1 VELKELNV
9 LYMENDLDTL
19 DEVLSV
25 VEARFHECYISA
37 AFEESLRLFKDA
49 FIDLLIANL
58 DKPELGNLKFI
69 TYIKQKVPAF
79 PVIVLSARDE
89 EAVRQELGK
98 VRVDAILPLP
108 IDLDRLREEISTLEK
123 QVVDFASKR
132 DDRKQ
137 EKNPSSSLGV
147 AEAIDGYFS
156 LIASE
161 ANSTEGI
168 RPGERRMNYNLMRDF
183 LYTAYNQFRALD
195 SNLENDKL
203 KEARW
208 RLEKGAK
215 LQRAFTRKTS
225 GSIEAIYE
233 DVFLLKQVEYLRLRD
248 EFEALK
254 TRLDQLR
261 GNLGSIT
268 SQLESAKESLKLTK
282 NPETKEEQTK
292 LVKQLNSRH
301 VDIVH
306 HISESKE
313 RLDTISEEMQR
324 IWEANIDEF
333 KKTFRE
339 KSDDLKHE
347 LNDLLGLLAYR
358 FDRTLWQ
365 RAKGSDAIRNF
376 FAEANVRGVLS
387 SKTFLQYYVANVDVK
402 MAGEKLKKLIKYL
415 QEFTRTNKIPVA
427 LIGSDNYEIPR
438 LRTLIEQVDPMLKVH
453 VLTSTDALMRM
464 HEKEPFELIISLY
477 ELPGRSNAL
486 IFYEQF
492 KARFG
497 QSAQTTSFA
506 LALPKSESAIQT
518 KARSL
523 GIRHFFYPEM
533 NAEQVAKKMLD
544 IL

>member
-1 VELKELNV
+1 MELKELNV

-37 AFEESLRLFKDA
+37 AFEESVRLFKDA
-49 FIDLLIANL
+49 YVDLLIANL

-79 PVIVLSARDE
+79 PVIVLTARSK
-89 EAVRQELGK
+89 EAIQKELGSI
-98 VRVDAILPLP
+98 RVDAILPLP
-108 IDLDRLREEISTLEK
+108 IDLDRLREALGTLEE
-123 QVVDFASKR
+123 QVIAFADNR
-132 DDRKQ
+132 EDRQ
-137 EKNPSSSLGV
+137 QAKNPQSSLGV
-147 AEAIDGYFS
+147 SEAIDSYFN

-161 ANSTEGI
+161 ANGSDDM
-168 RPGERRMNYNLMRDF
+168 RPGERRLNYTLMRDF

-208 RLEKGAK
+208 QLEKGAK
-215 LQRAFTRKTS
+215 LQLAFTRKTS

-233 DVFLLKQVEYLRLRD
+233 DIFLLKQVPYLQLRD
-248 EFEALK
+248 EFETLR

-261 GNLGSIT
+261 GNLGTLT
-268 SQLESAKESLKLTK
+268 SQLESAKEELKLAK
-282 NPETKEEQTK
+282 DPDTKEEKRK
-292 LVKQLNSRH
+292 LLKQLNARH
-301 VDIVH
+301 VDTVH
-306 HISESKE
+306 AISESKE
-313 RLDTISEEMQR
+313 RLDVISKEMQT
-324 IWEANIDEF
+324 IWESHIEEF
-333 KKTFRE
+333 KEVFRK
-339 KSDDLKHE
+339 KSSDLKHE
-347 LNDLLGLLAYR
+347 LSDLLGLLAYR
-358 FDRTLWQ
+358 FDRALWQ
-365 RAKGSDAIRNF
+365 RAKHSEAIRNF
-376 FAEANVRGVLS
+376 FSEANIKGVLS
-387 SKTFLQYYVANVDVK
+387 SKTFLKYYVANVDVK

-415 QEFTRTNKIPVA
+415 DEYTRTHKIPIA
-427 LIGSDNYEIPR
+427 LIGSDHYEIPR

-453 VLTSTDALMRM
+453 VVTSTDALMRM
-464 HEKEPFELIISLY
+464 HEKEPFELIVSLY

-486 IFYEQF
+486 LLYEQF

-497 QSAQTTSFA
+497 EQSQATGFA
-506 LALPKSESAIQT
+506 IALPKSQSAIQT
-518 KARSL
+518 KARTL